1 MGRLCAISLGMDL
14 FGFCLLRGFRQDQ
27 SGSNRKHQGFQKNL
41 GPRQSGIPEERAQ
54 GKQDSRREGPRQAG
68 IPEERVQ
75 GKQEPKQANLDG
87 NQMSIN

>member
-27 SGSNRKHQGFQKNL
+27 SGSNREHKGFQKNL
-41 GPRQSGIPEERAQ
+41 GPRQSGIPEERAR

-75 GKQEPKQANLDG
+75 GKQEPKQADPDG
-87 NQMSIN
+87 NQMSLN